1 MTSVIEL
8 RGQVAERATLLE
20 HPYKTV
26 FFNTD
31 ANVRLRGKA
40 PTMGRLIYAEGG
52 AVGGLFDGKYL
63 VARGSSHDLS
73 LWALARHL
81 EIIDWGPPVEVDE
94 VDAGWFWLF
103 SNPEGKT
110 PAEQ

>member
-1 MTSVIEL
+1 MTSVAEL
-8 RGQVAERATLLE
+8 RSQVAARASLLD
-20 HPYKTV
+20 HPYKTAY
-26 FFNTD
+26 FNTGVN
-31 ANVRLRGKA
+31 ARLEGKT

-52 AVGGLFDGKYL
+52 AVGGLFDGRYL
-63 VARGSSHDLS
+63 VARGSSHDIS
-73 LWALARHL
+73 IWALAREL